1 MRIEN
6 RLAQRAEVSLARAAP
21 GVRTTTIYVFS
32 DQRLHTHIII
42 LPVGCHAQT
51 AHPPKETLSIIDVR
65 ACLNTNVVYYIKSQN
80 ERRSTIEARGWQ
92 MASNGFFLNK
102 VKPEPS
108 DMSTSSVPTR
118 SQSKHWIMVP
128 NARLATCMP
137 RFSAGHRRLPMPND
151 MAILPA

>member
-1 MRIEN
+1 MKCRWLEQHLGTYNNNIRI
-6 RLAQRAEVSLARAAP
+6 QRP
-21 GVRTTTIYVFS
+21 TTP
-32 DQRLHTHIII
+32 HTHH
-42 LPVGCHAQT
+42 LPPGGLPC
-51 AHPPKETLSIIDVR
+51 PPKETLISIIDVR